1 MFEKYIKDA
10 KIFYIRVWPATRTL
24 HVIELPRLMLKSCS
38 RTFSKGPVAGGTAG
52 GTTLVR
58 PHHGTSQQ
66 KHPPV
71 HLQTIPSKWEMCSIS
86 SSELGFN
93 SPSQPPG
100 KIAWNVPLRQSRM
113 NTPMH
118 RYSAFFKA
126 RDSNSDNLKNPCL
139 HRTLCAYT
147 KPVLV
152 INLSEQ
158 SSRMQR
164 YLSCPAKNSCSISGS
179 SRSFRP
185 GLTGVR
191 FPIR

>member
-1 MFEKYIKDA
+1 
-10 KIFYIRVWPATRTL
+10 
-24 HVIELPRLMLKSCS
+24 MLKSCS
-38 RTFSKGPVAGGTAG
+38 RTFSKGPVAGETAG
-52 GTTLVR
+52 VTTLVR
-58 PHHGTSQQ
+58 PHHGTSQR
-66 KHPPV
+66 KYPPV
-71 HLQTIPSKWEMCSIS
+71 HLQTTPSKWEMCSIS

-100 KIAWNVPLRQSRM
+100 KIAWNVPLRQSGM

-118 RYSAFFKA
+118 RYSVLFKT
-126 RDSNSDNLKNPCL
+126 RDSFTQRKWDNLKNPCI

-164 YLSCPAKNSCSISGS
+164 YLSCPAKNSCSILGS

-191 FPIR
+191 LPIS